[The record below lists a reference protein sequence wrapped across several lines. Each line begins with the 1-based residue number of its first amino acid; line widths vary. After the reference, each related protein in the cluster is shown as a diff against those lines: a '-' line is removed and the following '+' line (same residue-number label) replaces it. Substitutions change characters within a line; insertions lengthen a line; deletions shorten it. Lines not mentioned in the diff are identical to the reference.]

1 MNSSNKVYSIHSE
14 ENFNDILKKAL
25 TYNKI
30 VFIKFT
36 ATWCAPCKKIEPY
49 YQKIAEYCSS
59 CIFIS
64 VDIDKCNE
72 IKNRFNIKS
81 VPTFFVFKNN
91 EFSELMIGTDTTK
104 LYNEIKK
111 QII

>member
-1 MNSSNKVYSIHSE
+1 MNPINKVHSIQSE
-14 ENFNDILKKAL
+14 EHFDDILKKAL
-25 TYNKI
+25 LYDKI

-36 ATWCAPCKKIEPY
+36 APWCVPCKKVEPY
-49 YQKIAEYCSS
+49 YQKIAEHCNS

-64 VDIDKCNE
+64 IDIDKHKSL
-72 IKNRFNIKS
+72 KNRFNIQS
-81 VPTFFVFKNN
+81 VPTFIVFRNN
-91 EFSELMIGTDTTK
+91 TFTELMRGADPTK